1 MASEINSFIKTEFTN
16 AINYCLKKS
25 EIKNYY
31 NKHDKSEPISRQ
43 SARLGEEISSFLMKK
58 IIKKITTHEDI
69 NVDIASNVKTK
80 NRKRSTSSNLP
91 HHAGSKNSSGHK
103 KSASP
108 SSSSQK
114 KFKYCY
120 TDSDDSSSSPKR
132 NSFDDEESPKNDE
145 KIEKKKKRSRT
156 FIPRD
161 IKMKVLKLVNKYPY
175 MKLPDIHLSTG
186 YNSITSQQ
194 INMWKNQFD
203 YIDSSDESNN
213 IDNRRIIN
221 VDVYNKCVEQSNINC
236 KFNERQLKLWALE
249 AKEIHFKNDL
259 TFQFVPDDKWL
270 DTFKIDYSIIEAGN
284 NEMYV
289 IPKKLTEQELRGYM
303 EPCDVEIDLVEE
315 VENVDQVN
323 NDSKQEEKITLKPNN
338 IVGINMNNIEMI
350 NMNKQKILREENFAQ
365 ILSNVDDFIDED
377 NVDPLQTVDVD
388 NHLINEVPESEIN
401 ENALNIYTYSKC
413 QEFSEKKIK
422 FGDKEIREWAIDAA
436 KLCALPSS
444 ECSDFKPSDDWIN
457 KFKKTNGIVGEP
469 WDLRVVENVIDNS
482 EKSYDSN
489 QNLLDLQMNDTDDDD
504 DFFKSLETPSCSFT
518 NLNIEKDNN
527 KVKNNCDQAN
537 KLADINGNCLDL
549 STKKNSSSL
558 DKNKNNKVELVD
570 LTIDDDDDNSFAW
583 RNGAFNI
590 KTELLN

>member
-1 MASEINSFIKTEFTN
+1 
-16 AINYCLKKS
+16 
-25 EIKNYY
+25 
-31 NKHDKSEPISRQ
+31 
-43 SARLGEEISSFLMKK
+43 
-58 IIKKITTHEDI
+58 
-69 NVDIASNVKTK
+69 
-80 NRKRSTSSNLP
+80 
-91 HHAGSKNSSGHK
+91 
-103 KSASP
+103 
-108 SSSSQK
+108 
-114 KFKYCY
+114 
-120 TDSDDSSSSPKR
+120 
-132 NSFDDEESPKNDE
+132 
-145 KIEKKKKRSRT
+145 
-156 FIPRD
+156 
-161 IKMKVLKLVNKYPY
+161 MKVLKLVNKYPY

-249 AKEIHFKNDL
+249 AKEIRFKNDL

-270 DTFKIDYSIIEAGN
+270 DTFKIDYSILEAGN

-289 IPKKLTEQELRGYM
+289 IPKKLTDQELRGYM

-315 VENVDQVN
+315 VKNVDQVN